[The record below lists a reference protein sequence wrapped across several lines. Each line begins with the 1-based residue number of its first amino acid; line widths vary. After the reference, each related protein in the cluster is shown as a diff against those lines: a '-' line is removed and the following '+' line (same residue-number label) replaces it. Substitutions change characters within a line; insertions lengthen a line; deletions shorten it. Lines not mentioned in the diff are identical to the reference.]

1 MYVAEVEGLAKA
13 EAGNSRD
20 ATETSARRKKA
31 PADLFWA
38 PGLRF
43 RTAPT
48 PAVDG
53 ADMALECSELMIE
66 AVGQR
71 RILAPARTNRDG
83 FDRLD
88 DGGSRCGGRADQG
101 AVRGATPIQ
110 QNVQHAFWS
119 VR

>member
-20 ATETSARRKKA
+20 AT
-31 PADLFWA
+31 
-38 PGLRF
+38 
-43 RTAPT
+43 
-48 PAVDG
+48 
-53 ADMALECSELMIE
+53 
-66 AVGQR
+66 GQR

-88 DGGSRCGGRADQG
+88 DGESRCGGRADQG

>member
-20 ATETSARRKKA
+20 ATETGARRKKA

-53 ADMALECSELMIE
+53 AD
-66 AVGQR
+66 
-71 RILAPARTNRDG
+71 N
-83 FDRLD
+83 
-88 DGGSRCGGRADQG
+88 G
-101 AVRGATPIQ
+101 A
-110 QNVQHAFWS
+110 
-119 VR
+119 